1 MAENA
6 APPNDAQNEWFLPE
20 KNRQQL
26 TELFAELVH
35 PVNIHIFTLPGA
47 GDVFNDFLIH
57 FARDLARVSDK
68 ILPHYHTIGDEM
80 SQSKGVSHSPTLLIE
95 PERYSIGFLG
105 APLGEEGRSFVEAVL
120 MASKRDSGLS
130 PASREI
136 LADLEE
142 PRLVQV
148 FVSPTCPYCPPQV
161 VNAFR
166 AAVERPGL
174 VEAWCVETSQAP
186 ALAEQN
192 KVGSV
197 PHTLFAGKLAVVGQE
212 PEARFMAELVTLEE
226 VESLF
231 GKPHFAPGETVSVD
245 LLILGG
251 GPTGLTAGIYAGRAG
266 LKTLVLEKTA
276 IGGQVSLTPVV
287 ENYPGF
293 RSVPGVA
300 LMEMT
305 AAQARQYCTI
315 LLDEVLQLSAGPAGI
330 KARTASVNIEARA
343 LLLATGAKWKQLGAV
358 GEKEFFGRGVNYCA
372 TCDGYLYKGKT
383 ALVVGGGNT
392 ALTDALYLKNLGVD
406 VALVH
411 RRKEFRAEK
420 HLQESLARESIATH
434 TPCVVEAIL
443 GEEKVR
449 AVRLRD
455 LDTGVTREVKTDGL
469 FVAIGEAANSEAAA
483 RLGCE
488 LTEAGDVVVDAG
500 MRTNVPGVYAA
511 GDVTG
516 GVRQIVTA
524 VGQGATAALSIF
536 EDLAR
541 QNS

>member
-20 KNRQQL
+20 NNRKQL
-26 TELFAELVH
+26 TDLFAELVH
-35 PVNIHIFTLPGA
+35 PVNIHVFTLPGA
-47 GDVFNDFLIH
+47 GDVFNDFLER
-57 FARDLARVSDK
+57 FARDLARLSDK
-68 ILPHYHTIGDEM
+68 ILAHYHTIGDEM
-80 SQSKGVSHSPTLLIE
+80 SQSRGVTHSPTLLVE
-95 PERYSIGFLG
+95 PELYSIGFLG

-130 PASREI
+130 PASRDI

-186 ALAEQN
+186 GLAEQN

-226 VESLF
+226 VESVF
-231 GKPHFAPGETVSVD
+231 GKPHFKPGETVSVD

-251 GPTGLTAGIYAGRAG
+251 GPAGLTAGIYAGRAG
-266 LKTLVLEKTA
+266 LKALVLEKTA
-276 IGGQVSLTPVV
+276 VGGQVSLTPVV

-293 RSVPGVA
+293 RSVAGVA

-315 LLDEVLQLSAGPAGI
+315 LLEEATQISAGPAGVR
-330 KARTASVNIEARA
+330 ARTGTVNIEAQA
-343 LLLATGAKWKQLGAV
+343 LLLATGAKWKKLGAP
-358 GEKEFFGRGVNYCA
+358 GETEFFGRGVNYCA

-392 ALTDALYLKNLGVD
+392 ALTDALYLKSLGVD
-406 VALVH
+406 VSVVH
-411 RRKEFRAEK
+411 RRKEFRAEN
-420 HLQESLARESIATH
+420 HLRQSLAKENVPTL

-443 GEEKVR
+443 GEDRVR
-449 AVRLRD
+449 AARLRD
-455 LDTGVTREVKTDGL
+455 LETGQTREVKTDCI
-469 FVAIGEAANSEAAA
+469 FVAIGESANSEVAA

-488 LTEAGDVVVDAG
+488 LSEAGDVVVDAG

-524 VGQGATAALSIF
+524 VGQGATAALAIF
-536 EDLAR
+536 EDLAKR
-541 QNS
+541 NS